1 MPMIILKYQ
10 EVFLLLK
17 RNLKLRNKNS
27 RIIARLSTRFRDH
40 VDDIF
45 ASMLSSNFYEIYLP

>member
-1 MPMIILKYQ
+1 MSMIFLKYQ

-40 VDDIF
+40 VDEIF
-45 ASMLSSNFYEIYLP
+45 AFVVRRVSTLHQC